1 MIDFA
6 IYIPSYSR
14 YNKAIEFFR
23 GVSQMLISKDLIAAS
38 ATPLLLAILKEK
50 DSYGYEIIKRVKE
63 LSHNEM
69 EWTEGMLYPVLH
81 RLEQQ
86 QLVDSYW
93 EDSDSGRRRKYYR
106 LNEAGLNELNKQ
118 MKQWDVVSGALSES
132 MTKKD
137 I

>member
-1 MIDFA
+1 MF
-6 IYIPSYSR
+6 
-14 YNKAIEFFR
+14 
-23 GVSQMLISKDLIAAS
+23 ISKDLIAAS
-38 ATPLLLAILKEK
+38 ATPLLLAILKER

-93 EDSDSGRRRKYYR
+93 EDSEFGRRRKYYHLNVAGLKD
-106 LNEAGLNELNKQ
+106 LNEQ

>member
-1 MIDFA
+1 MF
-6 IYIPSYSR
+6 
-14 YNKAIEFFR
+14 
-23 GVSQMLISKDLIAAS
+23 ISKDLIAAS

-93 EDSDSGRRRKYYR
+93 EDSESGRRRKYYHLNVAGLID
-106 LNEAGLNELNKQ
+106 LNEQ
-118 MKQWDVVSGALSES
+118 MKQWDVVSGALSETL
-132 MTKKD
+132 TKKD
-137 I
+137 E